1 MEIKLANSA
10 GFCFGVKRAVDRVYE
25 QIERGK
31 KIYTFGP
38 IIHNETVVADLEKH
52 GVEVI
57 DSIDALRTLSD
68 GAVVIRSHGVP
79 KEIYDILDEQGLEC
93 IDATC
98 PFVKKI
104 HRIVEKESNEESQI
118 VIIGNDVHPEVEG
131 IKGWCKT
138 PAIVVESK
146 EEAQNLSL
154 PANRKVCVVSQTT
167 FNYNKF
173 QELVEIISK
182 KGYDINVVNTICN
195 ATEERQTEAAKIASD
210 FQIEVRT
217 DKDEDGKADT
227 GDDAKQLIYSG
238 KLSGWN
244 VATKLKQG
252 YYVVTASYGSNAVG
266 FNSPV
271 FKGGPVQFTIVG
283 GETTTVKIPVV
294 LENAIVRI
302 EFTDMFKKYYSFDKL
317 TLTQGGS
324 TIDFSPTET
333 RGAFVE
339 ATAFTLSGTFTAQSG
354 AEKSFRKEYQAR
366 MTTCHRIEFDASNI
380 GGNTI
385 DITFDDEPSE
395 TIKFDAELNE
405 QPSGN

>member
-1 MEIKLANSA
+1 MKEMLKRTILFALALVGVMGCNDDMATDGLPSQEGYLTFSVATTDDVEMVTTRGA
-10 GFCFGVKRAVDRVYE
+10 G
-25 QIERGK
+25 
-31 KIYTFGP
+31 
-38 IIHNETVVADLEKH
+38 
-52 GVEVI
+52 
-57 DSIDALRTLSD
+57 S
-68 GAVVIRSHGVP
+68 
-79 KEIYDILDEQGLEC
+79 
-93 IDATC
+93 
-98 PFVKKI
+98 
-104 HRIVEKESNEESQI
+104 
-118 VIIGNDVHPEVEG
+118 
-131 IKGWCKT
+131 KT
-138 PAIVVESK
+138 PIATAAGE
-146 EEAQNLSL
+146 
-154 PANRKVCVVSQTT
+154 
-167 FNYNKF
+167 
-173 QELVEIISK
+173 
-182 KGYDINVVNTICN
+182 GY
-195 ATEERQTEAAKIASD
+195 IAPMVSD
-210 FQIEVRT
+210 FSIEVRT

-366 MTTCHRIEFDASNI
+366 MTTCHRIKFDASNI

-385 DITFDDEPSE
+385 DITFDDKPSE
-395 TIKFDAELNE
+395 TITVDTELNE

>member
-1 MEIKLANSA
+1 MKEMLKRTILFALALVGVMGCNDDMATDGLPSQEGYLTFSVATTDDVEMVTTRSA
-10 GFCFGVKRAVDRVYE
+10 GSITPIATAAGE
-25 QIERGK
+25 G
-31 KIYTFGP
+31 YTAP
-38 IIHNETVVADLEKH
+38 MV
-52 GVEVI
+52 
-57 DSIDALRTLSD
+57 
-68 GAVVIRSHGVP
+68 
-79 KEIYDILDEQGLEC
+79 
-93 IDATC
+93 
-98 PFVKKI
+98 
-104 HRIVEKESNEESQI
+104 
-118 VIIGNDVHPEVEG
+118 
-131 IKGWCKT
+131 
-138 PAIVVESK
+138 
-146 EEAQNLSL
+146 
-154 PANRKVCVVSQTT
+154 
-167 FNYNKF
+167 
-173 QELVEIISK
+173 
-182 KGYDINVVNTICN
+182 
-195 ATEERQTEAAKIASD
+195 SD

-271 FKGGPVQFTIVG
+271 FKGDPVQFTIVG
-283 GETTTVKIPVV
+283 GETTAVKIEAV

-317 TLTQGGS
+317 TLTQTGS

-339 ATAFTLSGTFTAQSG
+339 ATAFTLEGTFTAQSG
-354 AEKSFRKEYQAR
+354 AEKSFRKVYQAR
-366 MTTCHRIEFDASNI
+366 MTTCHRIKFDASNI

-385 DITFDDEPSE
+385 DITFDDTPSE
-395 TIKFDAELNE
+395 TIEFDTELNE

>member
-1 MEIKLANSA
+1 MKEMLKRTILFALALVGLMGCNDDMATDGLPSQEGYLTFSVATTDDVEMVTTRSA
-10 GFCFGVKRAVDRVYE
+10 GG
-25 QIERGK
+25 
-31 KIYTFGP
+31 
-38 IIHNETVVADLEKH
+38 
-52 GVEVI
+52 
-57 DSIDALRTLSD
+57 S
-68 GAVVIRSHGVP
+68 
-79 KEIYDILDEQGLEC
+79 
-93 IDATC
+93 
-98 PFVKKI
+98 
-104 HRIVEKESNEESQI
+104 
-118 VIIGNDVHPEVEG
+118 
-131 IKGWCKT
+131 KT
-138 PAIVVESK
+138 PIATAAGE
-146 EEAQNLSL
+146 
-154 PANRKVCVVSQTT
+154 
-167 FNYNKF
+167 
-173 QELVEIISK
+173 
-182 KGYDINVVNTICN
+182 GYTAPMV
-195 ATEERQTEAAKIASD
+195 SD
-210 FQIEVRT
+210 FSIEVRT

-252 YYVVTASYGSNAVG
+252 YYVVTASYGSNAIG

-271 FKGGPVQFTIVG
+271 FKGKPVQFTIVG
-283 GETTTVKIPVV
+283 GETTAVKIEAV

-354 AEKSFRKEYQAR
+354 VVKSFRKEYQAR
-366 MTTCHRIEFDASNI
+366 MTTCHRIKFDASNI

-385 DITFDDEPSE
+385 DIKFDDEPSE

>member
-1 MEIKLANSA
+1 MKEMLKRTILFALALVGLMGCNDDMATDGLPSQEGYLTFSVATTDDVEMVTTRSA
-10 GFCFGVKRAVDRVYE
+10 GG
-25 QIERGK
+25 
-31 KIYTFGP
+31 
-38 IIHNETVVADLEKH
+38 
-52 GVEVI
+52 
-57 DSIDALRTLSD
+57 S
-68 GAVVIRSHGVP
+68 
-79 KEIYDILDEQGLEC
+79 
-93 IDATC
+93 
-98 PFVKKI
+98 
-104 HRIVEKESNEESQI
+104 
-118 VIIGNDVHPEVEG
+118 
-131 IKGWCKT
+131 KT
-138 PAIVVESK
+138 PIATAAGE
-146 EEAQNLSL
+146 
-154 PANRKVCVVSQTT
+154 
-167 FNYNKF
+167 
-173 QELVEIISK
+173 
-182 KGYDINVVNTICN
+182 GYTAPMV
-195 ATEERQTEAAKIASD
+195 SD
-210 FQIEVRT
+210 FSIEVRT

-252 YYVVTASYGSNAVG
+252 YYVVTASYGSNAIG

-271 FKGGPVQFTIVG
+271 FKGKPVQFTIVG
-283 GETTTVKIPVV
+283 GETTAVKIEAV

-354 AEKSFRKEYQAR
+354 VVKSFRKEYQAR
-366 MTTCHRIEFDASNI
+366 MTTCHRIKFDASNI

-385 DITFDDEPSE
+385 DIKFDDEPSE
-395 TIKFDAELNE
+395 TIEFDAELNE

>member
-1 MEIKLANSA
+1 MKEMLKRTILFALALVGVMGCNDDMATDGLPSQEGYLTFSVATTDDVEMVTTRGA
-10 GFCFGVKRAVDRVYE
+10 GS
-25 QIERGK
+25 I
-31 KIYTFGP
+31 TP
-38 IIHNETVVADLEKH
+38 I
-52 GVEVI
+52 
-57 DSIDALRTLSD
+57 
-68 GAVVIRSHGVP
+68 
-79 KEIYDILDEQGLEC
+79 
-93 IDATC
+93 ATAA
-98 PFVKKI
+98 
-104 HRIVEKESNEESQI
+104 
-118 VIIGNDVHPEVEG
+118 GEG
-131 IKGWCKT
+131 
-138 PAIVVESK
+138 
-146 EEAQNLSL
+146 
-154 PANRKVCVVSQTT
+154 
-167 FNYNKF
+167 Y
-173 QELVEIISK
+173 
-182 KGYDINVVNTICN
+182 
-195 ATEERQTEAAKIASD
+195 IAPMVSD
-210 FQIEVRT
+210 FSIEVRT

-283 GETTTVKIPVV
+283 GETTAVKIPVV

-317 TLTQGGS
+317 TLTQTGS

-339 ATAFTLSGTFTAQSG
+339 ATAFTLEGTFTAQSG
-354 AEKSFRKEYQAR
+354 AETKFEKEYQAR
-366 MTTCHRIEFDASNI
+366 MTTCHRIKFDASNI

-395 TIKFDAELNE
+395 TITVDTELNE

>member
-1 MEIKLANSA
+1 MKEMLKRTILFALALVGLMGCNDDMATDGLPSQEGYLTFSVATTDDVEMVTTRSA
-10 GFCFGVKRAVDRVYE
+10 G
-25 QIERGK
+25 
-31 KIYTFGP
+31 
-38 IIHNETVVADLEKH
+38 
-52 GVEVI
+52 
-57 DSIDALRTLSD
+57 S
-68 GAVVIRSHGVP
+68 
-79 KEIYDILDEQGLEC
+79 
-93 IDATC
+93 
-98 PFVKKI
+98 
-104 HRIVEKESNEESQI
+104 
-118 VIIGNDVHPEVEG
+118 
-131 IKGWCKT
+131 KT
-138 PAIVVESK
+138 PIATAAGE
-146 EEAQNLSL
+146 
-154 PANRKVCVVSQTT
+154 
-167 FNYNKF
+167 
-173 QELVEIISK
+173 
-182 KGYDINVVNTICN
+182 GY
-195 ATEERQTEAAKIASD
+195 IAPMVSD
-210 FQIEVRT
+210 FSIEVRT

-317 TLTQGGS
+317 TLKQTGS

-339 ATAFTLSGTFTAQSG
+339 ATEFKLEGTFTAQSG
-354 AEKSFRKEYQAR
+354 AKTKFEKEYQAR
-366 MTTCHRIEFDASNI
+366 MTTCHRIKFDASNI

-385 DITFDDEPSE
+385 DIKFDDEPSE

>member
-1 MEIKLANSA
+1 MKEMLKRTILFALALVGLMGCNDDMATDGLPSQEGYLTFSVATTDDVEMVTTRSA
-10 GFCFGVKRAVDRVYE
+10 GG
-25 QIERGK
+25 
-31 KIYTFGP
+31 
-38 IIHNETVVADLEKH
+38 
-52 GVEVI
+52 
-57 DSIDALRTLSD
+57 S
-68 GAVVIRSHGVP
+68 
-79 KEIYDILDEQGLEC
+79 
-93 IDATC
+93 
-98 PFVKKI
+98 
-104 HRIVEKESNEESQI
+104 
-118 VIIGNDVHPEVEG
+118 
-131 IKGWCKT
+131 KT
-138 PAIVVESK
+138 PIATAAGE
-146 EEAQNLSL
+146 
-154 PANRKVCVVSQTT
+154 
-167 FNYNKF
+167 
-173 QELVEIISK
+173 
-182 KGYDINVVNTICN
+182 GY
-195 ATEERQTEAAKIASD
+195 IAPMVSD
-210 FQIEVRT
+210 FSIEVRT

-252 YYVVTASYGSNAVG
+252 YYVVTASYGSNAIG

-271 FKGGPVQFTIVG
+271 FKGKPVQFTIVG
-283 GETTTVKIPVV
+283 GETTAVKIEAV

-354 AEKSFRKEYQAR
+354 VVKSFRKEYQAR
-366 MTTCHRIEFDASNI
+366 MTTCHRIKFDASNI

-385 DITFDDEPSE
+385 DIKFDDEPSE
-395 TIKFDAELNE
+395 TIEFDAELNE

>member
-1 MEIKLANSA
+1 MKEMLKRTILFALALVGLMGCNDDMATDGLPSQEGYLTFSVATTDDVEMVTTRSA
-10 GFCFGVKRAVDRVYE
+10 G
-25 QIERGK
+25 
-31 KIYTFGP
+31 
-38 IIHNETVVADLEKH
+38 
-52 GVEVI
+52 
-57 DSIDALRTLSD
+57 S
-68 GAVVIRSHGVP
+68 
-79 KEIYDILDEQGLEC
+79 
-93 IDATC
+93 
-98 PFVKKI
+98 
-104 HRIVEKESNEESQI
+104 
-118 VIIGNDVHPEVEG
+118 
-131 IKGWCKT
+131 KT
-138 PAIVVESK
+138 PIATAAGE
-146 EEAQNLSL
+146 
-154 PANRKVCVVSQTT
+154 
-167 FNYNKF
+167 
-173 QELVEIISK
+173 
-182 KGYDINVVNTICN
+182 GY
-195 ATEERQTEAAKIASD
+195 IAPMVSD
-210 FQIEVRT
+210 FSIEVRT

-271 FKGGPVQFTIVG
+271 FKGAPVQFTIVG
-283 GETTTVKIPVV
+283 GETTAVKIDAE
-294 LENAIVRI
+294 LGNAIVRI

-339 ATAFTLSGTFTAQSG
+339 ATEFKLEGTFTAQSG
-354 AEKSFRKEYQAR
+354 AKTKFEKEYQAR
-366 MTTCHRIEFDASNI
+366 MTTCHRIKFDASNI

-385 DITFDDEPSE
+385 DIKFDDKPSE

>member
-1 MEIKLANSA
+1 MLKRTILFALALVGLMGCNDDMATDGLPSQEGYLTFSVATTDDVEMVTTRSA
-10 GFCFGVKRAVDRVYE
+10 G
-25 QIERGK
+25 
-31 KIYTFGP
+31 
-38 IIHNETVVADLEKH
+38 
-52 GVEVI
+52 
-57 DSIDALRTLSD
+57 S
-68 GAVVIRSHGVP
+68 
-79 KEIYDILDEQGLEC
+79 
-93 IDATC
+93 
-98 PFVKKI
+98 
-104 HRIVEKESNEESQI
+104 
-118 VIIGNDVHPEVEG
+118 
-131 IKGWCKT
+131 KT
-138 PAIVVESK
+138 PIATAAGE
-146 EEAQNLSL
+146 
-154 PANRKVCVVSQTT
+154 
-167 FNYNKF
+167 
-173 QELVEIISK
+173 
-182 KGYDINVVNTICN
+182 GY
-195 ATEERQTEAAKIASD
+195 IAPMVSD
-210 FQIEVRT
+210 FSIEVRT

-283 GETTTVKIPVV
+283 GETTAVKIPVV

-317 TLTQGGS
+317 TLTQTGS

-354 AEKSFRKEYQAR
+354 AEKSFSKEYQAR

-385 DITFDDEPSE
+385 DITFDDTPSE
-395 TIKFDAELNE
+395 TIKFDTELNE

>member
-1 MEIKLANSA
+1 MKEMLKRTILFALALVGLMGCNDDMATDGLPSQEGYLTFSVATTDDVEMVTTRSA
-10 GFCFGVKRAVDRVYE
+10 GG
-25 QIERGK
+25 
-31 KIYTFGP
+31 
-38 IIHNETVVADLEKH
+38 
-52 GVEVI
+52 
-57 DSIDALRTLSD
+57 S
-68 GAVVIRSHGVP
+68 
-79 KEIYDILDEQGLEC
+79 
-93 IDATC
+93 
-98 PFVKKI
+98 
-104 HRIVEKESNEESQI
+104 
-118 VIIGNDVHPEVEG
+118 
-131 IKGWCKT
+131 KT
-138 PAIVVESK
+138 PIATAAGE
-146 EEAQNLSL
+146 
-154 PANRKVCVVSQTT
+154 
-167 FNYNKF
+167 
-173 QELVEIISK
+173 
-182 KGYDINVVNTICN
+182 GY
-195 ATEERQTEAAKIASD
+195 IAPMVSD
-210 FQIEVRT
+210 FSIEVRT

-252 YYVVTASYGSNAVG
+252 YYVVTASYGSNAIG

-271 FKGGPVQFTIVG
+271 FKGEPVQFTIVG
-283 GETTTVKIPVV
+283 GETTAVKIEAV

-354 AEKSFRKEYQAR
+354 VVKSFRKEYQAR
-366 MTTCHRIEFDASNI
+366 MTTCHRIKFDASNI

-385 DITFDDEPSE
+385 DIKFDDEPSE
-395 TIKFDAELNE
+395 TIEFDAELNE

>member
-1 MEIKLANSA
+1 MKEMLKRTILFALALVGVMGCNDDMATDGLPSQEGYLTFSVATTDDVEMVTTRSA
-10 GFCFGVKRAVDRVYE
+10 V
-25 QIERGK
+25 
-31 KIYTFGP
+31 
-38 IIHNETVVADLEKH
+38 
-52 GVEVI
+52 
-57 DSIDALRTLSD
+57 S
-68 GAVVIRSHGVP
+68 
-79 KEIYDILDEQGLEC
+79 
-93 IDATC
+93 
-98 PFVKKI
+98 
-104 HRIVEKESNEESQI
+104 
-118 VIIGNDVHPEVEG
+118 
-131 IKGWCKT
+131 KT
-138 PAIVVESK
+138 PIATAAGE
-146 EEAQNLSL
+146 
-154 PANRKVCVVSQTT
+154 
-167 FNYNKF
+167 
-173 QELVEIISK
+173 
-182 KGYDINVVNTICN
+182 GY
-195 ATEERQTEAAKIASD
+195 IAPMVSD
-210 FQIEVRT
+210 FSIEVRT

-317 TLTQGGS
+317 TLTQGES

-339 ATAFTLSGTFTAQSG
+339 APEFKLEGTFTAQSG
-354 AEKSFRKEYQAR
+354 AKTKFEKEYQAR
-366 MTTCHRIEFDASNI
+366 MTTCHRIKFDASNI
-380 GGNTI
+380 GGNKI
-385 DITFDDEPSE
+385 DIKFDDKPSE
-395 TIKFDAELNE
+395 TITFDAELNE